1 MSTVGQSVSQVS
13 ENPSGNAVVSAVGS
27 HQKAA
32 DVDRKMR
39 FFGVIQAFREGRYPD
54 NQQIDDTLKYTL
66 ANSPVD
72 TNKLSPD
79 GKKLIQ
85 DVRELLETARQ
96 VVVNKNGEE
105 EFQNFLHATRK
116 ADIASNVN
124 VKAPLSNEDA
134 KKDGETAGEA
144 LRTLVTLFLRNGEL
158 RKIIQDLGLVGRDM
172 FADGAVKAAELAR
185 PDEEK
190 LNSVDRPAPDNEF
203 HDDIPDLLKK
213 KEEAKENAQNKAD
226 RAQDQAA
233 GHAQDVSNAVD
244 PNASRD
250 ENKAAV
256 AGVARDKAQHLS
268 DKNPHARDVSNAVD
282 PNASRDENQAAV
294 ADVARDKA
302 QLLSD
307 KIPQKHKDLAKEHT
321 DKAHN
326 YLKEKFPKER
336 RDQFYY
342 RLKKVVVE
350 CQRHKDYQDAIDY
363 FLTFFEQYKGHAS
376 HIAGQTTESAK
387 SVRSEGNVA
396 TAETTF
402 RRLIE
407 RFANGAPTQ
416 PMIDAV
422 DQLYTDANN
431 DPELREWFRRLDVY
445 IRKCLQEPG
454 YIMKDDAN
462 TQARQLKESGKKF
475 FKAADGRS
483 QGKYVPHKDALFREI
498 SYFAK
503 SMNSDPLNRKL
514 GDNVQQI
521 VKDLFLNADGGLTF
535 KPHLWSDIRDPILPE
550 LLSHVGLVP
559 LPRIEYTDKQ
569 VDLVIENLTID
580 LLNILPSQTEMDIRN
595 HFKLSQFDKLGDKH
609 QHSFK
614 LTLHQIQTDMR
625 DVHFFFNKKL
635 GFPKLKEHGTADVFL
650 GGKGLTVTVHL
661 DAENAPRGKK
671 SRHIFLV
678 KQVVAKVDK
687 LKFAIRDSK
696 HDTLIKVLRPLAT
709 GIIKKQISK
718 AAEQGIREALEDLDR
733 NLVEL
738 RDRIER
744 NKSIEGKGVPD
755 AFKETFSKN
764 GSEKKNSDGT
774 FKLATSKR
782 NSILPNLGHP
792 DGWIQKIDE
801 REAAAKAKPAHVN
814 KDWYS
819 PAFTIVQPGQK
830 DPRNTD
836 SSKSQN
842 VGPSPN
848 NPGARANTSGA
859 AAAGVGAAG
868 VGAAGLA
875 GAHQNNTAA
884 TTTLPAAAAQGV
896 GQPGETSTAYSGT
909 NGPHAP
915 SALAAGTGATA
926 VGSGV
931 PPGAPNGNGNAV
943 SHQHEGPL
951 AGKAAP
957 PINGALH
964 TSEPTQPVNPA
975 YEQGRIA

>member
-1 MSTVGQSVSQVS
+1 MSTVPAAVSQVS
-13 ENPSGNAVVSAVGS
+13 EKPSANAVTSAVGS

-85 DVRELLETARQ
+85 DVRELIETARQ
-96 VVVNKNGEE
+96 VVVNKNGQE
-105 EFQNFLHATRK
+105 EFQNFLYATRK
-116 ADIASNVN
+116 ADVAGNVN
-124 VKAPLSNEDA
+124 IKAPISSADA

-144 LRTLVTLFLRNGEL
+144 FRTLLTLFLRNGEL
-158 RKIIQDLGLVGRDM
+158 RKIIQDFGYIGRDM
-172 FADGAVKAAELAR
+172 FADGAAKAAEVAR
-185 PDEEK
+185 PDEER
-190 LNSVDRPAPDNEF
+190 LNAVDHPAPDNEF
-203 HDDIPDLLKK
+203 HDDIPDMLRK
-213 KEEAKENAQNKAD
+213 KEQAKAD
-226 RAQDQAA
+226 AQDKAEQAKHEGA
-233 GHAQDVSNAVD
+233 SHAQDVSNAVD
-244 PNASRD
+244 PNASR
-250 ENKAAV
+250 E
-256 AGVARDKAQHLS
+256 Q
-268 DKNPHARDVSNAVD
+268 
-282 PNASRDENQAAV
+282 NQAAV
-294 ADVARDKA
+294 AEVAKQKA

-307 KIPQKHKDLAKEHT
+307 KIPQKHKDLAKEHK
-321 DKAHN
+321 DKAN
-326 YLKEKFPKER
+326 DYLKEKFPKER

-350 CQRHKDYQDAIDY
+350 CQRHKDYQDAMEY
-363 FLTFFEQYKGHAS
+363 FLNFFEQYKGHAS
-376 HIAGQTTESAK
+376 HVANQTAQSAQN
-387 SVRSEGNVA
+387 VRSEGNVA

-416 PMIDAV
+416 PIIDAV

-431 DPELREWFRRLDVY
+431 DPELKQWFNRLSTY

-454 YIMKDDAN
+454 FIMKDEAN
-462 TQARQLKESGKKF
+462 TQASQLTESGKKF
-475 FKAADGRS
+475 FVAADGRE

-498 SYFAK
+498 TYFAK
-503 SMNSDPLNRKL
+503 SINSDPLNRKL
-514 GDNVQQI
+514 GDNIQQI
-521 VKDLFLNADGGLTF
+521 TKDLFLNSEGGLTF

-569 VDLVIENLTID
+569 VDLVIENLAID
-580 LLNILPSQTEMDIRN
+580 LLNMLPSQTEMDIRN
-595 HFKLSQFDKLGDKH
+595 HFKLSQFDKLGDRH

-625 DVHFFFNKKL
+625 DVHFFFNKKM
-635 GFPKLKEHGTADVFL
+635 GFPKLNERGTADVFL

-661 DAENAPRGKK
+661 EAENAPRGKK
-671 SRHIFLV
+671 SRHIFTV

-696 HDTLIKVLRPLAT
+696 HDTLIKILRPLAT

-718 AAEQGIREALEDLDR
+718 AAEQGIRDGLEDLDR
-733 NLVEL
+733 QLVEL

-744 NKSIEGKGVPD
+744 NKQIEGKGVGD
-755 AFKETFSKN
+755 AFKETFAKNSDDDSK
-764 GSEKKNSDGT
+764 KSDGT

-792 DGWIQKIDE
+792 DGWIQKVDE
-801 REAAAKAKPAHVN
+801 RDAAAKATPAHAS

-830 DPRNTD
+830 DPRNTA
-836 SSKSQN
+836 SSKTQN
-842 VGPSPN
+842 LGPSPN
-848 NPGARANTSGA
+848 NPGERANNSGNSA
-859 AAAGVGAAG
+859 AGVAAGAAGVGAAG
-868 VGAAGLA
+868 VGAAA
-875 GAHQNNTAA
+875 ASGAHQHNVAPA
-884 TTTLPAAAAQGV
+884 VSDAAARGV
-896 GQPGETSTAYSGT
+896 GQPGETATAYSTANGT
-909 NGPHAP
+909 HAP
-915 SALAAGTGATA
+915 GAIVAGTGATA
-926 VGSGV
+926 ISHT
-931 PPGAPNGNGNAV
+931 NGHAA
-943 SHQHEGPL
+943 SHDQSL
-951 AGKAAP
+951 LSKAAP
-957 PINGALH
+957 AINGAAH
-964 TSEPTQPVNPA
+964 TSAEPAQPVNPA
-975 YEQGRIA
+975 YEQGRIG